1 MNDLQVLDSLL
12 PASVCPNHATES
24 SMQAYKDRQIK
35 HLLYGAVIAILIL
48 ISPVGPNRKSL
59 IVSNKEGIMAIVL
72 MEEVLMGL
80 DEVKGALDQAVT
92 TLEDIIEDMSP
103 DLGEDLQELLETSFF
118 DPLQSRR
125 DALDI
130 LLNRLSESVN

>member
-1 MNDLQVLDSLL
+1 
-12 PASVCPNHATES
+12 
-24 SMQAYKDRQIK
+24 
-35 HLLYGAVIAILIL
+35 
-48 ISPVGPNRKSL
+48 
-59 IVSNKEGIMAIVL
+59 MAIVL

>member
-1 MNDLQVLDSLL
+1 
-12 PASVCPNHATES
+12 
-24 SMQAYKDRQIK
+24 
-35 HLLYGAVIAILIL
+35 
-48 ISPVGPNRKSL
+48 
-59 IVSNKEGIMAIVL
+59 MAIVL

-103 DLGEDLQELLETSFF
+103 DLGEDLQGLLEASFL

-125 DALDI
+125 DALDV
-130 LLNRLSESVN
+130 LLHRLSESVN

>member
-1 MNDLQVLDSLL
+1 
-12 PASVCPNHATES
+12 
-24 SMQAYKDRQIK
+24 
-35 HLLYGAVIAILIL
+35 
-48 ISPVGPNRKSL
+48 
-59 IVSNKEGIMAIVL
+59 MAIIL

-103 DLGEDLQELLETSFF
+103 DLGTDLQELLETSFL

-125 DALDI
+125 DALD
-130 LLNRLSESVN
+130 LLLHRLSESVN

>member
-1 MNDLQVLDSLL
+1 
-12 PASVCPNHATES
+12 
-24 SMQAYKDRQIK
+24 
-35 HLLYGAVIAILIL
+35 
-48 ISPVGPNRKSL
+48 
-59 IVSNKEGIMAIVL
+59 MAIVL

-103 DLGEDLQELLETSFF
+103 DLGEDLQELLESSFL

-125 DALDI
+125 DALDV
-130 LLNRLSESVN
+130 LLHRLSESVN

>member
-1 MNDLQVLDSLL
+1 
-12 PASVCPNHATES
+12 
-24 SMQAYKDRQIK
+24 
-35 HLLYGAVIAILIL
+35 
-48 ISPVGPNRKSL
+48 
-59 IVSNKEGIMAIVL
+59 MAIIL

-103 DLGEDLQELLETSFF
+103 NLGEDLQELLEASFL

-125 DALDI
+125 DALDV
-130 LLNRLSESVN
+130 LLHRLSESVN

>member
-1 MNDLQVLDSLL
+1 
-12 PASVCPNHATES
+12 
-24 SMQAYKDRQIK
+24 
-35 HLLYGAVIAILIL
+35 
-48 ISPVGPNRKSL
+48 
-59 IVSNKEGIMAIVL
+59 MAIVL

-103 DLGEDLQELLETSFF
+103 ALGHELQEMLESSFL

-125 DALDI
+125 DALDMCI
-130 LLNRLSESVN
+130 IRLAEMDE